1 MFREA
6 VPEVHAERGC
16 SRYSLHKKKESDGH
30 FVMVEKWD
38 SEQDLQAHREG
49 AVMARVGKA
58 LGALGRPPGRGRPR
72 SAPGRRTRQGCSLTN
87 AQRGGEK
94 LTISRP
100 IGVYASAC

>member
-1 MFREA
+1 MPVVIVAHLIAKPGQEGLVEKVFREA

-16 SRYSLHKKKESDGH
+16 SRYSLHKKKGSDGH

-58 LGALGRPPGRGRPR
+58 LGSALDGPPDVIVLEALPAGE
-72 SAPGRRTRQGCSLTN
+72 PGKGAL
-87 AQRGGEK
+87 
-94 LTISRP
+94 
-100 IGVYASAC
+100 